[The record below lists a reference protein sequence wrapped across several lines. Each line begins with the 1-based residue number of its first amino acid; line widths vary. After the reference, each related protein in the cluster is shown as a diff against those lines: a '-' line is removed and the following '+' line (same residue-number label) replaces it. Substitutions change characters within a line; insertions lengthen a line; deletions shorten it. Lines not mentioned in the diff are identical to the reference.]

1 MKNSIVFSIRVLLLS
16 LNIKKLFYSAIILII
31 DLEIVI
37 KAEVNI
43 RKAWGYA
50 IIKKN
55 FKNFKRTN
63 YSHKQYL
70 LHLQIFL
77 LIH

>member
-43 RKAWGYA
+43 RKA
-50 IIKKN
+50 
-55 FKNFKRTN
+55 
-63 YSHKQYL
+63 
-70 LHLQIFL
+70 
-77 LIH
+77 